1 MQHAANAQNGRIG
14 HHAQQHDADELHL
27 LDVVGGAGDEGRGG
41 EVLDL
46 RMGEVDDAGEG
57 LAAQVAADGGGH
69 PGGQEAHRD
78 GHGHHQQ
85 GQRQHLAA
93 YLI

>member
-1 MQHAANAQNGRIG
+1 
-14 HHAQQHDADELHL
+14 
-27 LDVVGGAGDEGRGG
+27 
-41 EVLDL
+41 
-46 RMGEVDDAGEG
+46 MGEVDDAGEG

-85 GQRQHLAA
+85 GQGQHLAA

>member
-1 MQHAANAQNGRIG
+1 MEHTADAQNGRIG

-85 GQRQHLAA
+85 GQGQHLAA